1 MATLAQTTKLYI
13 CQTCPKRIYM
23 SDSVFRN
30 RERLKRMQQQRAQQ
44 QCAQSLQSQMGGPL
58 RSPTGGGDQRL
69 LSQAE
74 QQERLRGQGAL
85 QVTVRRAT
93 NLVGKD
99 RGGTSS
105 DPYVVLK
112 LGGQEQRTRTI
123 KRNLNPVWEQ
133 RLDFRGSLADVL
145 NQSLTV
151 SVMDHDEITRDDSLG
166 SLALPLRSQLEFT
179 NRKDLSLDLPTR
191 GTLYLALEWVPFS
204 APALA
209 ASGLSARGGAPPPPP
224 PPPIQQLLNPGRG
237 ATPRLDGSMRSPESA
252 RQQLRLDNRG
262 TVRVHVHRGS
272 GLKAADFSLLGKSTS
287 DPYVEATVLGRDAK
301 TRAIKKTL
309 GAPPLRLPA
318 AARDGGSSQTPMT
331 SSSDPP
337 PHPRTHTHTRTRHRQ
352 ACATHTTPACPTNQQ
367 PTTTT
372 DPEWHETLAF
382 GNVVL
387 RDVVRS
393 SLLLRVLDQDNARGR
408 ELFSS
413 KDDVLGELTVP
424 LSGLERDDRS
434 DYRLRIPSPGKPQH
448 GQSPAW
454 SASWRGRSWP
464 PRARRT
470 ASEGLGLPSAL
481 VRRGPAPRISPGGRG
496 LPARGHPSRHS
507 HCV

>member
-1 MATLAQTTKLYI
+1 M
-13 CQTCPKRIYM
+13 
-23 SDSVFRN
+23 
-30 RERLKRMQQQRAQQ
+30 
-44 QCAQSLQSQMGGPL
+44 
-58 RSPTGGGDQRL
+58 
-69 LSQAE
+69 
-74 QQERLRGQGAL
+74 
-85 QVTVRRAT
+85 TVRRAT

-337 PHPRTHTHTRTRHRQ
+337 PHPRTHTHAHATARPVRLTPRPPSPPTNNEQRRQTRSGTRRSHSATSSCATSSARRCCCACSTRTTR
-352 ACATHTTPACPTNQQ
+352 AAA
-367 PTTTT
+367 
-372 DPEWHETLAF
+372 
-382 GNVVL
+382 
-387 RDVVRS
+387 RS
-393 SLLLRVLDQDNARGR
+393 SRRR
-408 ELFSS
+408 
-413 KDDVLGELTVP
+413 TTC
-424 LSGLERDDRS
+424 
-434 DYRLRIPSPGKPQH
+434 
-448 GQSPAW
+448 
-454 SASWRGRSWP
+454 SAS
-464 PRARRT
+464 
-470 ASEGLGLPSAL
+470 
-481 VRRGPAPRISPGGRG
+481 
-496 LPARGHPSRHS
+496 
-507 HCV
+507 

>member
-13 CQTCPKRIYM
+13 CQTCPKRM

-309 GAPPLRLPA
+309 GAPSRAACPQPPATEGAPRSPRPA
-318 AARDGGSSQTPMT
+318 AATRHHTRT
-331 SSSDPP
+331 
-337 PHPRTHTHTRTRHRQ
+337 HTHTHTHTRTHAHTHTRTHAHATAEPVRLTPRPPAPPTNNQPRRQ
-352 ACATHTTPACPTNQQ
+352 TRSGTRRSHSATSSCATSSARRCCCACSTRTTRAAASSSRPR
-367 PTTTT
+367 TTC
-372 DPEWHETLAF
+372 
-382 GNVVL
+382 
-387 RDVVRS
+387 
-393 SLLLRVLDQDNARGR
+393 
-408 ELFSS
+408 
-413 KDDVLGELTVP
+413 
-424 LSGLERDDRS
+424 
-434 DYRLRIPSPGKPQH
+434 
-448 GQSPAW
+448 
-454 SASWRGRSWP
+454 SAS
-464 PRARRT
+464 
-470 ASEGLGLPSAL
+470 
-481 VRRGPAPRISPGGRG
+481 
-496 LPARGHPSRHS
+496 
-507 HCV
+507 